1 MYLMGWYERAAM
13 LSGFSLISSRDP
25 LFTGPIDT
33 ALTREIVNTSG
44 LNEVEPIAKA
54 LGIASFW
61 RI

>member
-13 LSGFSLISSRDP
+13 LSGFSLISSWDP

-44 LNEVEPIAKA
+44 GEVEGVSNILLRFFARQ
-54 LGIASFW
+54 L
-61 RI
+61 